1 MIVISV
7 IKAWLF
13 YSDSWFFE
21 VKLGFLSLFEKLIL
35 RKIWL
40 RICNELFRECRL
52 VINVRNAKTAY
63 KSFKSKDLLFTVSNE
78 NWHLIQA
85 PLIYLPPKCQPG
97 TVGDLRWKPSSPC
110 CNLCVHWSVQ
120 VPWLFRDL
128 SLLGGV
134 PLKAPTFWVTNV
146 LEADLCAE
154 WMCN

>member
-13 YSDSWFFE
+13 NVIHDFFE
-21 VKLGFLSLFEKLIL
+21 VKLGFLSLFEKMIL

-97 TVGDLRWKPSSPC
+97 TVEDLRGKSS
-110 CNLCVHWSVQ
+110 
-120 VPWLFRDL
+120 
-128 SLLGGV
+128 
-134 PLKAPTFWVTNV
+134 LKKSTPPKYFDFLILRLITKVNKLNIICRISDQKT
-146 LEADLCAE
+146 
-154 WMCN
+154 